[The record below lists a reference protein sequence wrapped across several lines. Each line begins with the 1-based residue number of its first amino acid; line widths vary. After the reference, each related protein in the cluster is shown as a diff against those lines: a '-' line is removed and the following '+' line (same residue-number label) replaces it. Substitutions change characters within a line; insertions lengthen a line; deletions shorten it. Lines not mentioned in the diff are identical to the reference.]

1 MLSPFNPLVPTPRRP
16 NIIWYSCSSL
26 RYIHHLW
33 FAQRED
39 LMSLPCW
46 YLVNLPQP
54 VASVSQTERPHTWVL
69 VSRDRP
75 GSPRPPTGPGEGG
88 RRDRGGP
95 NKNTTWH
102 PHGKQPTYCQ
112 PASGPQY
119 TDPLFLFWLQQSLS
133 NTYRYTHTHTHTDA
147 MGQSQLHVTQ
157 QVISPPINPQ
167 TKICKICQ
175 ILFSGHIE
183 SMRTW
188 F

>member
-1 MLSPFNPLVPTPRRP
+1 MLSPFNPSVPTPRRP

-102 PHGKQPTYCQ
+102 PHSKQPTYCQ

-119 TDPLFLFWLQQSLS
+119 TDPLFPFWLQQSLS
-133 NTYRYTHTHTHTDA
+133 NTYRHTHTHTGA
-147 MGQSQLHVTQ
+147 MGQSQLHVAQ
-157 QVISPPINPQ
+157 EVISLPINPQ
-167 TKICKICQ
+167 TKAKFVTFYF
-175 ILFSGHIE
+175 LV
-183 SMRTW
+183 T
-188 F
+188 